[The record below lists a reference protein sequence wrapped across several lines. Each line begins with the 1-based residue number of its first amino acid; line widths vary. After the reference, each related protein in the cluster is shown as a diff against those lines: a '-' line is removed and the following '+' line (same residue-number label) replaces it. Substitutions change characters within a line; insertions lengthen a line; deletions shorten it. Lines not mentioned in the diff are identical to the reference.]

1 VDKKILQMTIPK
13 KLLPLACLATLTTAC
28 TSDTPPA
35 NPPLQPPFAK
45 GADISWITEMESAGK
60 KFYTTEGEEM
70 ECTAL
75 MKTLGM
81 NAIRL
86 RVWVNPT
93 NGWCS
98 AADLLVKAQR
108 AQALG
113 MSIMVDFH
121 YSDSWADP
129 GKQNKPAA
137 WASYSLD
144 ELQSAVAAHT
154 TEVLNLLTA
163 NGINPAWVQ
172 VGNETG
178 NGMLWET
185 GKAETNMRSYA
196 LLHAAGY
203 EAVRQACPNAKVVVH
218 IHNGFDNNLF
228 RWIFDGLKNNNAQWD
243 VIGMSL
249 YPSADDWQEKVQQ
262 CINNA
267 QNLIARY
274 GSEIMICEVGMP
286 WSMPGTCKKFLTEII
301 AQTQALPDSKGLGVF
316 YWEPECYASWSG
328 YTLGAFSNNGQPTIA
343 LDAFRAE

>member
-1 VDKKILQMTIPK
+1 MTPSSKILA
-13 KLLPLACLATLTTAC
+13 LACLLAGGCGAEKTTNE
-28 TSDTPPA
+28 TTPQPA
-35 NPPLQPPFAK
+35 FAK
-45 GADISWITEMESAGK
+45 GADISWITEMEAAGK
-60 KFYTTEGEEM
+60 KFYTADGEEM
-70 ECTAL
+70 EATAL
-75 MKTLGM
+75 MKNLGM

-86 RVWVNPT
+86 RVWVNPA

-98 AADLLVKAQR
+98 AADMLVKAQR

-129 GKQNKPAA
+129 GKQHKPAA
-137 WASYSLD
+137 WADYSLD
-144 ELQSAVAAHT
+144 ELKLAVAAHT
-154 TEVLNLLTA
+154 TEVLNLLAA
-163 NGINPAWVQ
+163 NGISPAWVQ

-203 EAVRQACPNAKVVVH
+203 EAVKKTCPNAKVVVH
-218 IHNGFDNNLF
+218 IHNGFDSNLF
-228 RWIFDGLKNNNAQWD
+228 RWILDGLRSNNAQWD

-249 YPSADDWQEKVQQ
+249 YPSAAGWQDMVQQ
-262 CINNA
+262 CMDNA
-267 QNLIARY
+267 QKLIARY

-286 WSMPGTCKKFLTEII
+286 WNAPGTCKNFLTEII
-301 AQTQALPDSKGLGVF
+301 AQTKALPDSKGLGVF
-316 YWEPECYASWSG
+316 YWEPQCYSNWNG
-328 YTLGAFSNNGQPTIA
+328 YTLGAFSNNGRPTIA